1 LTLFWQSAI
10 MIISEMERQMHVNEV
25 MEIVDH
31 INRIISLGQFL
42 NFKAEDYVKEL
53 QMLADNLEY
62 DVQEMDGHYN
72 LLAQAYEQQED
83 AMVVANG

>member
-1 LTLFWQSAI
+1 